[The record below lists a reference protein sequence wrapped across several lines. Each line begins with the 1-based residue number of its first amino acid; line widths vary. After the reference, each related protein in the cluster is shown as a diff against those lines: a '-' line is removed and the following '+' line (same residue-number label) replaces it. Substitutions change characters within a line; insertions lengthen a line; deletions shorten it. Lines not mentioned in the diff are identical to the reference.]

1 MFWKWRKR
9 ARAYFFT
16 FPSME
21 STLLQLCAD
30 LLDCDTLDAAYIVRL
45 LDTYDLRLS
54 ELLEGKTEAGRPRG
68 SEANRVI
75 DLIFSRI
82 AEDFLASL
90 PSRIRL
96 HAITF
101 DYSTYI
107 NCLDSQIW
115 FEDESLEERFQRW
128 RKD

>member
-1 MFWKWRKR
+1 
-9 ARAYFFT
+9 
-16 FPSME
+16 ME
-21 STLLQLCAD
+21 APHIQLCAD